1 MRIAIIIAAALAASP
16 AAAQVGVGGVVG
28 VGVGTVVAVDTGRTV
43 GTVVDSVDRTA
54 TRAIDRTQRLTDR
67 TLDSTRFALV
77 TRSQVSTGAEV
88 RDSRGQRIGTVAR
101 LDGNSAIV
109 VSGRNA
115 YRVPLSALYRRTSG
129 AARGLVTAIPRAQL
143 TGHASAN
150 ADAHSAAHA
159 GD

>member
-16 AAAQVGVGGVVG
+16 AAPQVGVGGGVG
-28 VGVGTVVAVDTGRTV
+28 VGVGTGVAVDTGRTV
-43 GTVVDSVDRTA
+43 GTVVDSV
-54 TRAIDRTQRLTDR
+54 DRTQRLTDR

-129 AARGLVTAIPRAQL
+129 AARGLVTTIPRAQL